1 MNDNDVK
8 DRLLTAFE
16 WLEEIKGSIPSDEN
30 YKNADIIQKFIN
42 CYQAEINRQK
52 EEINRLQKES
62 DDKER
67 AYTKEYILRKE
78 MKEDINRLT
87 VELQAMR
94 GAASSYKMHYEKAK
108 AEIERLKEENIIF
121 SQKRANIFEII
132 SAYDRGKTEAIKE
145 FAERLKLRFSGNLYC
160 NGGTVVRAV
169 DKIIKEMTQ
178 EGGGAD
184 G

>member
-16 WLEEIKGSIPSDEN
+16 WLEEIKGITPSDEN

-52 EEINRLQKES
+52 EEIERLRKES

-78 MKEDINRLT
+78 MKEEINRLT

-94 GAASSYKMHYEKAK
+94 GAANSYKMHYEKAQ
-108 AEIERLKEENIIF
+108 AEIESLKEENIIL

-132 SAYDRGKTEAIKE
+132 SAYDRGRTEAIKE
-145 FAERLKLRFSGNLYC
+145 FAERLKKKYEKHIICSCDILNNEMDNL
-160 NGGTVVRAV
+160 V
-169 DKIIKEMTQ
+169 KEMTQ
-178 EGGGAD
+178 EGGV
-184 G
+184 

>member
-1 MNDNDVK
+1 MNDNDVIK
-8 DRLLTAFE
+8 A
-16 WLEEIKGSIPSDEN
+16 LELCLSNDWNKTKCRECSFYTGCLGCVEELKSAALDL
-30 YKNADIIQKFIN
+30 
-42 CYQAEINRQK
+42 INRQK

-67 AYTKEYILRKE
+67 AYTEEYILRKE

-94 GAASSYKMHYEKAK
+94 GSANSYKMHYEDAQ
-108 AEIERLKEENIIF
+108 AEIESLKEENIIL

-132 SAYDRGKTEAIKE
+132 SAYDRGRTGAIKE
-145 FAERLKLRFSGNLYC
+145 FAERLKLRFSGTLYC

-169 DKIIKEMTQ
+169 DKIIKK
-178 EGGGAD
+178 
-184 G
+184 

>member
-1 MNDNDVK
+1 MNDNDIK

-16 WLEEIKGSIPSDEN
+16 WLEEIKGTTPSDEN

-52 EEINRLQKES
+52 E
-62 DDKER
+62 
-67 AYTKEYILRKE
+67 
-78 MKEDINRLT
+78 DINRLT

-94 GAASSYKMHYEKAK
+94 GSANSYKMHYEDAQ
-108 AEIERLKEENIIF
+108 AEIEKLQIRNKTLAAITKNYDWKF
-121 SQKRANIFEII
+121 AN
-132 SAYDRGKTEAIKE
+132 AKYEAIKE
-145 FAERLKLRFSGNLYC
+145 FAERLKLRFSGTLYC
-160 NGGTVVRAV
+160 NGGTVARAV

-184 G
+184 A